1 MIATAALRHAADVT
15 HEDIGAVADFLRAAL
30 NHPDNVARPGTQA
43 FRTNGAP
50 RALVPQLEGSLSYQ
64 FHDELMAEAQRDR
77 IKALERIQGI
87 RRTWNQLIGIAS
99 FWKEAMPGTTRS
111 AGAPSASTTPSTSG
125 STGSGRRSRPPPL
138 RRRTYPGEPQQAGR
152 PAGPSPHRGHR
163 RRGDA
168 DPRHRRVLD
177 PGLDGRA
184 HARGDARA
192 LGHRPR
198 LAPPQRT
205 ARPQARPGARPV
217 PARLGRT
224 RHRLPP

>member
-99 FWKEAMPGTTRS
+99 FWKDV
-111 AGAPSASTTPSTSG
+111 AGYDAERWRTVRFDDAEHEREYRQWQEKQTAAAAAQDV
-125 STGSGRRSRPPPL
+125 SR
-138 RRRTYPGEPQQAGR
+138 
-152 PAGPSPHRGHR
+152 
-163 RRGDA
+163 
-168 DPRHRRVLD
+168 
-177 PGLDGRA
+177 
-184 HARGDARA
+184 
-192 LGHRPR
+192 
-198 LAPPQRT
+198 
-205 ARPQARPGARPV
+205 
-217 PARLGRT
+217 
-224 RHRLPP
+224 